1 VLSPVPMF
9 FLAAAASATPASA
22 PLRSSFWW
30 PSMSKATSPLLLPED
45 ARPSD
50 TLKLRIAMYFHVCL
64 IEYHFLRLAAF
75 RVQGHVEFAAAGGGA
90 SGGHA
95 QLMGEK

>member
-1 VLSPVPMF
+1 
-9 FLAAAASATPASA
+9 
-22 PLRSSFWW
+22 
-30 PSMSKATSPLLLPED
+30 MSKATSPLLLPED

-50 TLKLRIAMYFHVCL
+50 TLKLRIAMYFHVFL